1 MSESQKIII
10 SIPRNAAILVVA
22 ALVLGIFYYFGVYEK
37 PPAPEDIVKVIVDD
51 RLRSVLEGCKS
62 NLQSFGVTY
71 PAFVDN
77 AGNLRVTSIGD
88 DAPVDLCGP
97 GPEADESGQRSC
109 KLVTSSAQLVS
120 ALSSLSNSDR
130 GSCQDLLGNARLCHK
145 STEKYGFHSSGRH
158 YPCRY
163 NNCP

>member
-37 PPAPEDIVKVIVDD
+37 APAPEDIVKVIVDD

-62 NLQSFGVTY
+62 NLQSFGVTH

-88 DAPVDLCGP
+88 DAPAVDLCG
-97 GPEADESGQRSC
+97 GQQSC

-120 ALSSLSNSDR
+120 AISSLRNSDQ
-130 GSCQDLLGNARLCHK
+130 GSCQDLVGNARLCHK
-145 STEKYGFHSSGRH
+145 STEKYDFHNGSH
-158 YPCRY
+158 YWCRFH
-163 NNCP
+163 NCP